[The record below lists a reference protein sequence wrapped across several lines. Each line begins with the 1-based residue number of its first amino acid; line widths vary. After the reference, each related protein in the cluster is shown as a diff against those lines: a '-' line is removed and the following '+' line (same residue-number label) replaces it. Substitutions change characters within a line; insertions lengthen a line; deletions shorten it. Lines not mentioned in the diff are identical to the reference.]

1 MRNQREAGIIA
12 TALQGNAVAKAK
24 AYEADTEY
32 LFGVIDDLEAK
43 LRAVQADPERLSKLE
58 VAAKIDPDH
67 LQRLLA
73 LEKAVVS
80 VGYCGMPTA
89 G

>member
-1 MRNQREAGIIA
+1 MQ
-12 TALQGNAVAKAK
+12 KAK
-24 AYEADTEY
+24 AYDADVDY
-32 LFGVIDDLEAK
+32 LLGVVDDLTQK
-43 LRAVQADPERLSKLE
+43 LKAVQADPEKLSKLE